1 MPLSPLA
8 QARLRD
14 LRSSAASAR
23 VVEALAQLMTEG
35 DALDGYKLNAFRLA
49 AKLGVPRDE
58 CVRALLFAAQLGL
71 FDLNWDVH
79 CPSCKGVPE
88 FSRHLM
94 QLKER
99 SHCGLCRIEYGV
111 DFASQVEVTF
121 TLNPEVRPIAFKEFS
136 DRVYPEHLE
145 WFIKIG
151 AREGRTPL
159 GGTEGVY
166 QPNEQ
171 RTLRVELAPGEYEAY
186 VPSHHALGLR
196 IHVRE
201 GGATEPSAVTVG
213 ADGSVSPR
221 ELVLAPGSREL
232 HVTFGFPRQWAL
244 AFFPVGEPANWVS
257 AAYVTSL
264 QDFRDL
270 FSGEF
275 LAPDV
280 SFAVRSTTL
289 MFTDIK
295 GSTEMY
301 ERLGDAAAYRRV
313 QDHFRLMTEI
323 IRRNSGGVV
332 KTIGDAVMASF
343 PVNRDG
349 VNAALQIQREFRA
362 HARELAGIEVKL
374 GLHRG
379 PAIAVTSN
387 RLLDFFGRTVNI
399 AARVQGES
407 AASEIVL
414 SPEVVADP
422 AADALLQQA
431 GVVRA
436 TRRARLKGI
445 AEDLTLHA
453 VRLAGT

>member
-1 MPLSPLA
+1 MALSPLA
-8 QARLRD
+8 QTRLND
-14 LRSSAASAR
+14 LRSSAADPR
-23 VVEALAQLMTEG
+23 VVDALAHLMTEG

-49 AKLGVPRDE
+49 QQLGVSREDA
-58 CVRALLFAAQLGL
+58 VRALLFAARLGL

-94 QLKER
+94 QLRER

-136 DRVYPEHLE
+136 ERVYPEHIE
-145 WFIKIG
+145 WFMKIG
-151 AREGRTPL
+151 AREGRQPIR
-159 GGTEGVY
+159 GAEGVY
-166 QPNEQ
+166 QPQEQ
-171 RTLRVELAPGEYEAY
+171 RTIRVELAPGEYEAY
-186 VPSHHALGLR
+186 VPSHHAVGTR

-201 GGATEPSAVTVG
+201 GGATELLSISVG
-213 ADGSVSPR
+213 PDGSVLPA
-221 ELVLAPGSREL
+221 ELVLAPGLREL
-232 HVTFGFPRQWAL
+232 QVTFGYPKMWAL
-244 AFFPVGEPANWVS
+244 AFFPVGEPTNWVS

-323 IRRNSGGVV
+323 IRRNRGGVV

-349 VNAALQIQREFRA
+349 VNAALEIQREFRA
-362 HARELAGIEVKL
+362 HSRELEGIEVKL

-414 SPEVVADP
+414 SPDVVADR
-422 AADALLQQA
+422 AADALLRQA
-431 GVVRA
+431 GLVCS
-436 TRRARLKGI
+436 TRRAHLKGI
-445 AEDLTLHA
+445 AADLTLHA
-453 VRLAGT
+453 VRLVEI